1 MRCNCLKCVHNID
14 GFCECSSY
22 IEIDKNGE
30 CDSMWILID
39 REDDKMGMDEYI
51 KREAAYREIC
61 ADETMSG
68 YEKAYCS
75 ELIRNIP
82 AADVVPV
89 RHGR

>member
-39 REDDKMGMDEYI
+39 REDD
-51 KREAAYREIC
+51 
-61 ADETMSG
+61 
-68 YEKAYCS
+68 EK
-75 ELIRNIP
+75 
-82 AADVVPV
+82 
-89 RHGR
+89 